1 MEKGLIAK
9 GTTTDINSFTLT
21 INDKPIIVITENEFK
36 YKGEL
41 IEDGGEIYKLFKN
54 YLESYQKEVHKQE
67 IKKVWFDSTMQF
79 DNSSKMTNYK
89 SFEDYYQET
98 YGSKGSDE
106 CYFEPTTNTS
116 SATICKH
123 CGREKF
129 MHTELQQI
137 NQDNP
142 VTRGSTALVPTSCQT
157 EISDAGKDTADYI
170 DRHIIESMKE
180 LAREGFKPQ
189 VSEIS
194 DEEIWKAAESQ
205 ATFAPSFVRG
215 VEWFRE
221 QLKKNL

>member
-1 MEKGLIAK
+1 MTAIEWLAEQLYPAIKLDSKIIDTFVEVAKEMERKQIIDAAERWK
-9 GTTTDINSFTLT
+9 GTDFA
-21 INDKPIIVITENEFK
+21 EK
-36 YKGEL
+36 Y
-41 IEDGGEIYKLFKN
+41 YN
-54 YLESYQKEVHKQE
+54 
-67 IKKVWFDSTMQF
+67 
-79 DNSSKMTNYK
+79 
-89 SFEDYYQET
+89 ET

-142 VTRGSTALVPTSCQT
+142 VTRGSTALVPTSFQT
-157 EISDAGKDTADYI
+157 EISNAGKDTADYI

-189 VSEIS
+189 IPEIS
-194 DEEIWKAAESQ
+194 DEEIEKEGWKYCYENKISSTNIVHWITACK
-205 ATFAPSFVRG
+205 
-215 VEWFRE
+215 WYRE
-221 QLKKNL
+221 QLKQKP